1 MKENS
6 DTDQEEGEELNEDS
20 EDEDSDCI
28 IDLEKDAGEA
38 KTMEL
43 NKPKKNSLWKIET
56 SNSSASAS
64 EEVLRML
71 SFNAL

>member
-6 DTDQEEGEELNEDS
+6 DTDQEEGEDLNEDS

-28 IDLEKDAGEA
+28 IDLEKDADEG
-38 KTMEL
+38 KTMEI